1 MMMEAITG
9 EDIIGGK
16 EDIEVKVIDV
26 MKMKSA
32 IMIEKVIDIKI
43 IDMKMKVII
52 MIEEVTTGVKDIHG
66 LKMKVILVA
75 EVVEVEEGQGGLLD

>member
-9 EDIIGGK
+9 EDIIVGK

-26 MKMKSA
+26 MKMKST
-32 IMIEKVIDIKI
+32 IMIEQVIDIKI

-52 MIEEVTTGVKDIHG
+52 MIEEVTTEVKDIHG

-75 EVVEVEEGQGGLLD
+75 EVEEGQGGLLD

>member
-9 EDIIGGK
+9 EDIIVGK

-26 MKMKSA
+26 MKMKST
-32 IMIEKVIDIKI
+32 
-43 IDMKMKVII
+43 I
-52 MIEEVTTGVKDIHG
+52 MIEEVTTEVKDIHG

-75 EVVEVEEGQGGLLD
+75 EVEEGQGGLLD